1 MEHKSG
7 SIRVKGEIFMQ
18 MNSVP
23 TLSIAGMVFSLVIA
37 IVLPIALCIFVRCK
51 TKAKISSFFYGCAV
65 FFVFALILE
74 QILHTIVFMVFGT
87 GITENILLYGLYGGV
102 AAALFEET
110 GRFVAMKFL
119 MKKQLTREN
128 GLMYGV
134 GHGGLEAILIVG
146 LAYISNIV
154 TAFMINSNQMEAA
167 LSPLSESQRE
177 STIQSLSALW
187 TTSSDQFFAAG
198 IERISAII
206 LQIAL
211 SILVYKAVKSGQK
224 KFWALAM
231 GVHFLVDFIAVISS
245 QKLSIWF
252 TEVLIF
258 IITMI
263 VAVLAFR
270 IYKEDGADN
279 KDCA

>member
-1 MEHKSG
+1 
-7 SIRVKGEIFMQ
+7 MQ

-23 TLSIAGMVFSLVIA
+23 TLSIIGMVFSLILA
-37 IVLPIALCIFVRCK
+37 IGIPIILCIVVRCK
-51 TKAKISSFFYGCAV
+51 TKAKISNFFYGCAV

-187 TTSSDQFFAAG
+187 STSSDQFFAAG